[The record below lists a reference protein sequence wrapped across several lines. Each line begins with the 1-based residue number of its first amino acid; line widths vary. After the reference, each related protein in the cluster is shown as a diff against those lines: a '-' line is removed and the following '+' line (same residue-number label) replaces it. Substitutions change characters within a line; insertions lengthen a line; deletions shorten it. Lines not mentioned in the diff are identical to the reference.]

1 MEFLVLNSF
10 KQKRKMEEEIK
21 ALETGTLR
29 YYFYMPI
36 YYSIQRLGWISLF
49 ETLLNAV

>member
-1 MEFLVLNSF
+1 MELLVLNSI

-21 ALETGTLR
+21 ALEIGALR
-29 YYFYMPI
+29 CYFYMPT